1 MIDIA
6 HISKSFRLYHSPADR
21 LREILYRRKFH
32 RVYDALKDISFTVQ
46 SGEALGVIGQNGA
59 GKSTLLKLMMGILLP
74 DAGHVAISG
83 RITGLLEL
91 TTGFNPEY
99 TGLQNIY
106 LNGIL
111 RGMTKAELDEK
122 RDAIIAFSE
131 LGDFMY
137 DPLKT
142 YSTGMSMRLAFSI
155 AIHADPLAFVVDEAL
170 SVGDAYFQQKCTDRI
185 KSFKSN
191 GGSLVLVSH
200 DMNTVKL
207 LCDKVVLIEQGEIL
221 EEGKPET
228 VINAYNY
235 LLARKSAG
243 TAILQR
249 PKSEKGSSYG
259 NFAVEILSVSL
270 LNEHD
275 RDSGTVVSG
284 KKCSIEITLKAH
296 EQVDSLTVGI
306 LIRDKFGQDI
316 FGTNTHHLKIPFG
329 IGAHTSRGLRFSFDE
344 FNIGSG
350 NYTLTVAAHTDDV
363 HLHSCYHWVDMIR
376 TFEVIGNTEFY
387 CIGLVRLK
395 PTVTALSISDD
406 VRQHRD
412 NLY

>member
-1 MIDIA
+1 MIDVE
-6 HISKSFRLYHSPADR
+6 HIFKTFRLYHSPADR
-21 LREILYRRKFH
+21 LREILYHRKFH
-32 RVYDALKDISFTVQ
+32 REYAALKDVSFSVR
-46 SGEALGVIGQNGA
+46 SGETLGIIGQNGA

-74 DAGHVAISG
+74 DAGHMAIAG

-111 RGMTKAELDEK
+111 RGMTKDELDEK

-155 AIHADPLAFVVDEAL
+155 AIHADPQAFVVDEAL

-185 KSFKSN
+185 KSFRNN
-191 GGSLVLVSH
+191 GGSIVLVSH
-200 DMNTVKL
+200 DMNTVKV
-207 LCDKVVLIEQGEIL
+207 LCDKAILLEQGEIL
-221 EEGKPET
+221 EEGEPEA

-235 LLARKSAG
+235 LLARK
-243 TAILQR
+243 TASTEIIQR
-249 PKSEKGSSYG
+249 PKPEKGSSYG
-259 NFAVEILSVSL
+259 NFAVEIVSVSL
-270 LNEHD
+270 LNEQNI
-275 RDSGTVVSG
+275 DSGTVVSG
-284 KKCSIEITLKAH
+284 MKCSIEIHLKAY

-316 FGTNTHHLKIPFG
+316 FGTNTHHLKTPVG
-329 IGAHTSRGLRFSFDE
+329 IGTNTSKVMRFVFDE

-350 NYTLTVAAHTDDV
+350 NYTLTVAAHTGDV

-376 TFEVIGNTEFY
+376 TFEVVGNPEFY
-387 CIGLVRLK
+387 CIGLARLK
-395 PTVTALSISDD
+395 PSVVEL
-406 VRQHRD
+406 QQ
-412 NLY
+412 

>member
-1 MIDIA
+1 MIDVT
-6 HISKSFRLYHSPADR
+6 HISKTFRLYHSPADR

-32 RVYDALKDISFTVQ
+32 RVYDALKDVSFSVQ
-46 SGEALGVIGQNGA
+46 SGETVGIIGQNGA

-137 DPLKT
+137 DPIKT

-155 AIHADPLAFVVDEAL
+155 AIHANPRAFVVDEAL

-185 KSFKSN
+185 KSFRNN
-191 GGSLVLVSH
+191 GGSIVLVSH
-200 DMNTVKL
+200 DMNTVKV
-207 LCDKVVLIEQGEIL
+207 LCDRVILLEQGEIL
-221 EEGKPET
+221 EEGEPEAA
-228 VINAYNY
+228 INAYTY
-235 LLARKSAG
+235 LLARKTAG
-243 TAILQR
+243 REIIQR
-249 PKSEKGSSYG
+249 PGLKQGSSYG
-259 NFAVEILSVSL
+259 NFAVEIVSVSL
-270 LNEHD
+270 LNEQD
-275 RDSGTVVSG
+275 SESGTVVSG
-284 KKCSIEITLKAH
+284 RKCSIEINLKSY
-296 EQVDSLTVGI
+296 EQVDALTVGI

-316 FGTNTHHLKIPFG
+316 FGTNTHHLKTPVA
-329 IGAHTSRGLRFSFDE
+329 IGANKQGTIKFVFDE
-344 FNIGSG
+344 FNIGAG
-350 NYTLTVAAHTDDV
+350 NYTLTVAAHTGDV
-363 HLHSCYHWVDMIR
+363 HLHACYHWVDMIR
-376 TFEVIGNTEFY
+376 TFEVVGNPDFY
-387 CIGLVRLK
+387 CIGLARLK
-395 PTVTALSISDD
+395 PSVTEIFQL
-406 VRQHRD
+406 
-412 NLY
+412 